1 MKISVF
7 GLGYVG
13 TVSAACLAQQ
23 GNAVVGV
30 DLNRA
35 KVEMINQGIAPIIEQ
50 DVGGIVAD
58 AVGRRLLR
66 ATVDARD
73 AVFDSDLSFICV
85 GTPSQGNGNL
95 DLAHVRDVAAQIG
108 AALADKRGRHT
119 IVARSTMLPGSVRDV
134 VTAALEA
141 GSGKKAVVDFDVCYN
156 PEFLREGT
164 AVHDYYN
171 PPKTVIGESAAH
183 AGEVLARL
191 YAHIDAPL
199 LRTDIE
205 TAEIVKYTDNAWH
218 ALKVTFANEI
228 GNLCKA
234 MGIDGCH
241 VMDLLCRDTRLN
253 LSPVYLKPG
262 FAFGGS
268 CLPKDV
274 RALAYKARSLDLEL
288 PLLNAI
294 LPSNRRQLERG
305 IRMIL
310 ARGRKRIGVLGFSFK
325 AGTDD
330 LRESPMIDT
339 IEALL
344 GKGYELRLYDR
355 NVRLAALLGA
365 NQDYILNRISHI
377 ARLMAESIEEVL
389 DFAETV
395 VIGNDAAEFR
405 DLPSR
410 LRPGQAIVDL
420 VRISPR
426 GFRSATDT
434 YDGICW

>member
-134 VTAALEA
+134 VIAALEA
-141 GSGKKAVVDFDVCYN
+141 RSGKKAGVDFDICYN

-164 AVHDYYN
+164 AVHDYHD
-171 PPKTVIGESAAH
+171 PPKTVIGESVAH
-183 AGEVLARL
+183 AGDVLARL

-234 MGIDGCH
+234 MGIDGGH

-310 ARGRKRIGVLGFSFK
+310 AKGRKRIGVLGFSFK

-389 DFAETV
+389 DFAETI